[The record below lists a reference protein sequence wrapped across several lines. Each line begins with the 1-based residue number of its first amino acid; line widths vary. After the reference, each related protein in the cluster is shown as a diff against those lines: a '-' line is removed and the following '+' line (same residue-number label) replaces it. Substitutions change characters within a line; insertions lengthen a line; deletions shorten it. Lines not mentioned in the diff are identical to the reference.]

1 MHNFLILILLLQTA
15 LVVFSDAKKCPL
27 KGTKR
32 LEKKIKK
39 YNKCLLK
46 GFPSSVGCISTK
58 RTPNSKKLIRKCTKI
73 EKVLKKCD
81 YSCAVNGGWT
91 DYSEWTVCSADCA
104 GGTQTRSRTCTN
116 PEPAFKGLD
125 CPGEA
130 EETRECNTDPCP
142 GKVFG
147 EAFQTI
153 TSDKSESFNLK
164 KVASAVIQDIQ
175 TRQGLHFHVLFK
187 LC

>member
-1 MHNFLILILLLQTA
+1 MNNFLILILLLQTT
-15 LVVFSDAKKCPL
+15 LVVFSEAKKCPL
-27 KGTKR
+27 KWKQ

-58 RTPNSKKLIRKCTKI
+58 RRPSKKLIRKCTKI

-91 DYSEWTVCSADCA
+91 DYSEWTDCSADCA

-125 CPGEA
+125 CEGDA

-142 GKVFG
+142 GKGLFH
-147 EAFQTI
+147 
-153 TSDKSESFNLK
+153 LK
-164 KVASAVIQDIQ
+164 FLASAA
-175 TRQGLHFHVLFK
+175 QGISSYK
-187 LC
+187 LQFGPSKEFIKRTHKRNTNHY

>member
-1 MHNFLILILLLQTA
+1 MNNFLILILLLQTT
-15 LVVFSDAKKCPL
+15 LVVFSEAKKCPL
-27 KGTKR
+27 KWKQ

-58 RTPNSKKLIRKCTKI
+58 RRPSKKLIKKCTKI

-91 DYSEWTVCSADCA
+91 DYSEWTDCSADCA

-125 CPGEA
+125 CEGEA
-130 EETRECNTDPCP
+130 KETRECNTDPCP
-142 GKVFG
+142 GNG
-147 EAFQTI
+147 
-153 TSDKSESFNLK
+153 SFHLK
-164 KVASAVIQDIQ
+164 FLASAALVISSYKSQFVSSKEFIKR
-175 TRQGLHFHVLFK
+175 THKRNTNHY
-187 LC
+187 